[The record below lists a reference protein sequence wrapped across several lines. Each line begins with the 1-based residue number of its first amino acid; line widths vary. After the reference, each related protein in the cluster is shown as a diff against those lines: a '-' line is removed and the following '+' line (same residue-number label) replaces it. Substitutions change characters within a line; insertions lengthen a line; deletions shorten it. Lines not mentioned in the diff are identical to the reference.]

1 MKRVFLIALV
11 VGLVAAACSSD
22 SADTTV
28 APSAPDT
35 TVATQAPTTTVPDV
49 TTTAAKQ
56 TTTTTTVAPTVEP
69 VPATP
74 LVGVLQPVNE
84 AGAALFPSESVEA
97 HWYQWDGLYV
107 VLYRGFDAS
116 DGTPMC
122 PGNSTADATGAYT
135 GTSNSPHNGEA
146 DAICD
151 IAPKIADAPSG
162 AYACDILLYYLTE
175 IPTSAEGTL
184 WGTLEL
190 LNGAI
195 ASQTSIT
202 PIDLAS
208 TPEFEPGLDAYDLPA
223 SGVDAGGVIACG

>member
-1 MKRVFLIALV
+1 V
-11 VGLVAAACSSD
+11 
-22 SADTTV
+22 
-28 APSAPDT
+28 
-35 TVATQAPTTTVPDV
+35 
-49 TTTAAKQ
+49 
-56 TTTTTTVAPTVEP
+56 
-69 VPATP
+69 
-74 LVGVLQPVNE
+74 VGVLQPYNE
-84 AGAALFPSESVEA
+84 GGAALFPSESVEA

-122 PGNSTADATGAYT
+122 PGNSTADAAGAYT
-135 GTSNSPHNGEA
+135 SISNSPHNGEA

-162 AYACDILLYYLTE
+162 AYACDTLLYYLTE

-195 ASQTSIT
+195 AGHTSVT
-202 PIDLAS
+202 PIDLAN
-208 TPEFEPGLDAYDLPA
+208 TPDFEPGLDAYDLPA

>member
-1 MKRVFLIALV
+1 VLIG
-11 VGLVAAACSSD
+11 VGRHHGASISTGYNSCHAGANHNGRRSD
-22 SADTTV
+22 HIRSEADDYDDY
-28 APSAPDT
+28 SR
-35 TVATQAPTTTVPDV
+35 
-49 TTTAAKQ
+49 
-56 TTTTTTVAPTVEP
+56 PTVEAI
-69 VPATP
+69 PATP
-74 LVGVLQPVNE
+74 VVGVLQPYNE
-84 AGAALFPSESVEA
+84 GGAALFPSESVEA

-122 PGNSTADATGAYT
+122 PGNSTADAAGAYT
-135 GTSNSPHNGEA
+135 SISNSPHNGEA

-162 AYACDILLYYLTE
+162 AYACDTLLYYLTE
-175 IPTSAEGTL
+175 ISTSAEGTL

-195 ASQTSIT
+195 AGHTSVT
-202 PIDLAS
+202 PIDLAN
-208 TPEFEPGLDAYDLPA
+208 TPDFEPGLDTYDLPA

>member
-1 MKRVFLIALV
+1 M
-11 VGLVAAACSSD
+11 
-22 SADTTV
+22 TT
-28 APSAPDT
+28 S
-35 TVATQAPTTTVPDV
+35 
-49 TTTAAKQ
+49 AAKQ
-56 TTTTTTVAPTVEP
+56 TTTAAPTVEP

-74 LVGVLQPVNE
+74 AVGVLQPSNE
-84 AGAALFPSESVEA
+84 GGVALFPSESVEA
-97 HWYQWDGLYV
+97 NWYQWDGLYV
-107 VLYRGFDAS
+107 VLYRGFDAY

-122 PGNSTADATGAYT
+122 PGNSTPDAAGAYT
-135 GTSNSPHNGEA
+135 STSNSPHNGEA

-162 AYACDILLYYLTE
+162 AYACDTLLYYLTE

-202 PIDLAS
+202 QIDLAN
-208 TPEFEPGLDAYDLPA
+208 TPEFEPGLDTYNLPP